1 MYISIKMFYSRD
13 QPLFELDF
21 TLVLNLQI
29 YHHYGENWRKK
40 LLNRN
45 IIFKIKTN
53 NLMAVYMI
61 RPKLNE
67 ASQAIK
73 NSCLNFNQVTMC
85 YT

>member
-1 MYISIKMFYSRD
+1 MFYSRD

-29 YHHYGENWRKK
+29 YHHYCTNGKK

-45 IIFKIKTN
+45 IILKIKTN
-53 NLMAVYMI
+53 NLMVVYMI
-61 RPKLNE
+61 RPKLNK
-67 ASQAIK
+67 ASQAI

>member
-1 MYISIKMFYSRD
+1 
-13 QPLFELDF
+13 
-21 TLVLNLQI
+21 
-29 YHHYGENWRKK
+29 
-40 LLNRN
+40 
-45 IIFKIKTN
+45 
-53 NLMAVYMI
+53 MAVYMI